1 MQSFMTSGE
10 ICERT
15 EAETLQLAMAE
26 PNLESEEPLKMYN
39 ALMDRLGNLQE
50 QASELESSIL
60 SLTESNVTTST
71 PPALIDSKAPSQV
84 NATSADNKK
93 AEMEDTDSAR
103 EQIMGVFVAC
113 LPVLHAQKANL
124 TMAQKLIDSAQ
135 ENLSLALRM
144 ESMDID

>member
-1 MQSFMTSGE
+1 MTFGE

-39 ALMDRLGNLQE
+39 ALMDRLDNLQE

-60 SLTESNVTTST
+60 SLTESNITTST
-71 PPALIDSKAPSQV
+71 PPALIDSKTPSQV
-84 NATSADNKK
+84 SATSADNKK

-103 EQIMGVFVAC
+103 EQIMGVFQSYM
-113 LPVLHAQKANL
+113 PKRR
-124 TMAQKLIDSAQ
+124 T
-135 ENLSLALRM
+135 
-144 ESMDID
+144 

>member
-1 MQSFMTSGE
+1 
-10 ICERT
+10 
-15 EAETLQLAMAE
+15 
-26 PNLESEEPLKMYN
+26 
-39 ALMDRLGNLQE
+39 
-50 QASELESSIL
+50 
-60 SLTESNVTTST
+60 
-71 PPALIDSKAPSQV
+71 
-84 NATSADNKK
+84 
-93 AEMEDTDSAR
+93 MEDTDSAR